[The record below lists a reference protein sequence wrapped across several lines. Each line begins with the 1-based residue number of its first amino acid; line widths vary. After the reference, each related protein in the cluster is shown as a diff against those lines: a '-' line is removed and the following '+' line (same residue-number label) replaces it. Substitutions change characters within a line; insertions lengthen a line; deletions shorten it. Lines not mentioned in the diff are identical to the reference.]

1 MNLLHTGLFAA
12 GLGAIALPIII
23 HLLMRRRRKPVRWG
37 AMRFVMEAYRRTRR
51 RLVLEKWLLLAVRC
65 LAVAALAV
73 VIGRPIVGA
82 ITGAAASSRGRTIYL
97 LIDNSIASGAT
108 DSARRTALARHTARA
123 KAVIAALPDG
133 DRVGIVLL
141 GAPAQPLLIPASANL
156 AAAAGLLERLSATD
170 ARADIPGGLAAVAA
184 AIAEARQRDPRA
196 DAPDRT
202 HAIILSDLTAGSA
215 DSNAALPKL
224 PAGVRLLAAAPSE
237 APPPANVALAALV
250 PQESVLSS
258 ASAGRSTLVAARL
271 ERSGGGVERASTSTV
286 SLRLVEVA
294 AATAAPR
301 HASPITTSTQVRWAS
316 GQREA
321 TATLALALPASWT
334 AGGAAMI
341 ARIDDD
347 ALAADNTARMPIE
360 LRETLRIGLL
370 GSTGQ
375 RSGRAASP
383 EAMGTEEWAAL
394 ALRPGEDS
402 GLELADLQPGNLD
415 AASLAGLDTIFVA
428 DPARLGES
436 DWSRLAQWAR
446 GDLSGGASGASGG
459 LLIIS
464 PSADQTVHTW
474 PDAMARALGLP
485 WAMAREARSV
495 PRDDRA
501 GGRLLAAPP
510 GGTTG
515 TPATLDLLAPL
526 RGELADL
533 ARPVSVD
540 RVLPL
545 TSAGDT
551 GTAALWLAD
560 GTPWLWFAPLSPSG
574 TATTGVPPSV
584 PGKPERAREADP
596 AVPHHGAVVYFASA
610 LELAWTDLPVKPL
623 MVPLLH
629 ELVRQGVGRARPA
642 ATVVAGSRATLP
654 GQSVRLRALETEPGD
669 TPTDAGEVASI
680 TLDASGQTASALR
693 HAGLLEALDTR
704 GTRRGILAVNA
715 DHTGSRLDAGDPG
728 VLVGWLSSCLA
739 AGKLAWLSDADNQPS
754 TFAGADVV
762 ALETLLATRAEGR
775 ASGPEWMLVLLGLVL
790 VELWLARR
798 MGPTPEVA
806 SAPRARTAG
815 AARA

>member
-1 MNLLHTGLFAA
+1 MTFLHTALLGA
-12 GLGAIALPIII
+12 GLAAVALPIII

-51 RLVLEKWLLLAVRC
+51 RLVVEKWLLLAVRC

-82 ITGAAASSRGRTIYL
+82 IAGASPSSRGRTIYL
-97 LIDNSIASGAT
+97 LIDNSIAAGAT
-108 DSARRTALARHTARA
+108 DAARQTALARHTARA
-123 KAVIAALPDG
+123 KAIIAALPDG

-141 GAPAQPLLIPASANL
+141 GAPAQPLLIPSSPNL
-156 AAAAGLLERLSATD
+156 AAAAGLLDTVLTTD
-170 ARADIPGGLAAVAA
+170 ARADIPGGLGAVAA
-184 AIAEARQRDPRA
+184 AIADARQRDARA

-202 HAIILSDLTAGSA
+202 HAIILSDLTTGSA

-224 PAGVRLLAAAPSE
+224 PTGVRLLAVSPAGGAE
-237 APPPANVALAALV
+237 PANIALTALV

-258 ASAGRSTLVAARL
+258 ASAGRSTLVSARL
-271 ERSGGGVERASTSTV
+271 ERSGGGLAAAGSSTV
-286 SLRLVEVA
+286 SVRLVEVA
-294 AATAAPR
+294 ATTGPPRTAAPIT
-301 HASPITTSTQVRWAS
+301 ASAPVRWS
-316 GQREA
+316 PGQREA

-334 AGGAAMI
+334 AGGAALI

-347 ALAADNTARMPIE
+347 ALLADNTARVPIE

-370 GSTGQ
+370 GSSGQ

-383 EAMGTEEWAAL
+383 EAMRSEEWAAL
-394 ALRPGEDS
+394 ALRPHEDS

-428 DPARLGES
+428 DPARLGDA
-436 DWSRLAQWAR
+436 DWSRLAQWAQ
-446 GDLSGGASGASGG
+446 GDAGGSGPGGGG

-474 PDAMARALGLP
+474 PDAMTRALGLP
-485 WAMAREARSV
+485 WAVAREARSI

-510 GGTTG
+510 GGTAGAT
-515 TPATLDLLAPL
+515 TTLDLLAPL

-545 TSAGDT
+545 VSAGGT

-560 GTPWLWFAPLSPSG
+560 GTPWLWFAPLSPSASAATG
-574 TATTGVPPSV
+574 TPAGVP
-584 PGKPERAREADP
+584 GRPEAARESDRT
-596 AVPHHGAVVYFASA
+596 VPHHGAVVYFASA

-642 ATVVAGSRATLP
+642 AAVVAGFRATLP
-654 GQSVRLRALETEPGD
+654 GQSVRLRAIEVEPGD
-669 TPTDAGEVASI
+669 TPTDIAELASI

-715 DHTGSRLDAGDPG
+715 DHTGSRLDSGDPG
-728 VLVGWLSSCLA
+728 VLVGWLSSSLGT
-739 AGKLAWLSDADNQPS
+739 GKLAWLNDDDTRPS

-775 ASGPEWMLVLLGLVL
+775 ASGPEWMLAVLALLL

-798 MGPTPEVA
+798 MGPTPETSV
-806 SAPRARTAG
+806 PRAQTAG